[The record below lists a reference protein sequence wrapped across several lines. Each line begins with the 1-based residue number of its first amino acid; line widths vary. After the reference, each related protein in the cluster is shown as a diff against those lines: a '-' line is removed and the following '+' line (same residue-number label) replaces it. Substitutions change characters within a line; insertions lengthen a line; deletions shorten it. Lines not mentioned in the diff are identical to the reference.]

1 MHDEEMQKNR
11 KRKCGSINTERFW
24 RTRISG
30 RKEKE
35 KSGHHRTSDEK
46 WEKNEKRNAEMRNL
60 GDAAS
65 PGGKLA
71 EVGSGRETPRPRHPW
86 TPWRL
91 TSSAASLSKGSFISI
106 IKKHDDIIGQP
117 LGLDNKLHEKHQDS
131 NNLSAWAKASTVSIS
146 RWFVG
151 SSMIRQFGRL
161 GGSAFCCSLLKLIL
175 TLNFELKKVILWK
188 CPSSVCSPER
198 SKQRATIFFLIKL

>member
-71 EVGSGRETPRPRHPW
+71 EEGSGRETPRPRHPW

-106 IKKHDDIIGQP
+106 IIKHDDIRATFGPRSQAAW
-117 LGLDNKLHEKHQDS
+117 KHEDS
-131 NNLSAWAKASTVSIS
+131 NDLSAWAKASTVSIS

-188 CPSSVCSPER
+188 CPSSVCSPAR
-198 SKQRATIFFLIKL
+198 SKQGATIFFLIKL